1 MYHID
6 MIYTIKTLSEKGK
19 SQRAISKELSISRK
33 TVRKYLELIQKAGFK
48 EPHINKPKKL
58 KEYKEVISNWLER
71 GLTAQLIFDRLKSVN
86 NVNVSYPTVSRFV
99 KTLKCNEV
107 FVPLI
112 SKPGEE
118 AQVDYGYM
126 GHFNKDG
133 KEIKVWCFV
142 MTLSFSRLKYV
153 ELVTNQNIESFLFS
167 HIRAFEF
174 FSGVPET
181 VKIDN
186 LKSGVI
192 FPNFYES
199 EIQTQ
204 YAEFLKYYGSAPITA
219 RVRRPQD
226 KGKVEAGVK
235 YVKNNFLKNIENK
248 DFFQSQDE
256 LKKWITKINQK
267 IHGTTK
273 KVPLEQFTIIE
284 KQKLIT
290 LPDVR
295 YEIYRISKRKVNNYA
310 HITFENN
317 YYSVPS
323 KFAGKEVIVKYNQ
336 NTLKIFIENNQIAL
350 HAITNGMGNFV
361 TSEHHKPVYKQY
373 KNKEYYLEKAQKIG
387 IETFDF
393 CKQVIEYKPYDYQR
407 LINGVCHL
415 AKVHGNNKVNGAC
428 KRSIEFG
435 VFSYSSIKNICKKN
449 LDNIPKESL
458 VVENAKGY
466 YQDLKM
472 YDNLNY
478 N

>member
-19 SQRAISKELSISRK
+19 SQRAISKELSISRR
-33 TVRKYLELIQKAGFK
+33 TVRKYLELIQKAGVK
-48 EPHINKPKKL
+48 EPHINKLKKL
-58 KEYKEVISNWLER
+58 NEFKEFILDWLER
-71 GLTAQLIFDRLKSVN
+71 GLTAQLIFDRLKSMN
-86 NVNVSYPTVSRFV
+86 NIDVSYPTVSRFV

-126 GHFNKDG
+126 GRFNKDG

-153 ELVTNQNIESFLFS
+153 ELVTSQNIESFLLS
-167 HIRAFEF
+167 HVRAFEF
-174 FSGVPET
+174 FSGVPVT

-192 FPNFYES
+192 SPNFYES

-248 DFFQSQDE
+248 DFFQSQDD
-256 LKKWITKINQK
+256 LKKWVNRINQK
-267 IHGTTK
+267 VHGTTK
-273 KVPLEQFTIIE
+273 KVPLEQFMTIE
-284 KQKLIT
+284 KQKLIA
-290 LPDVR
+290 LPDIR
-295 YEIYRISKRKVNNYA
+295 YEIYRVSKRKVNNYS

-317 YYSVPS
+317 YYSAPCQFV
-323 KFAGKEVIVKYNQ
+323 GKEVIVKYNQ
-336 NTLKIFIENNQIAL
+336 NTLKIFFENNQIAL
-350 HAITNGMGNFV
+350 HAIADGMGNFI
-361 TSEHHKPVYKQY
+361 TSEHHKPAYKQY
-373 KNKEYYLEKAQKIG
+373 KNKEYYLDKAEKIG
-387 IETFDF
+387 IETFEF
-393 CKQVIEYKPYDYQR
+393 CKQIVEIKPNDYQR
-407 LINGVCHL
+407 LVNGIFHL
-415 AKVHGNNKVNGAC
+415 AKIYGNCMVNGAC

-435 VFSYSSIKNICKKN
+435 VFSYISIKNISKKN
-449 LDNIPKESL
+449 LDNIPTDSL

-472 YDNLNY
+472 YDNLSFN
-478 N
+478 